1 MISTGKIKIIVSLVL
16 SLQLCALSA
25 SGWCMTTPE
34 TNGYKMIPIAH
45 WLTLT
50 RELQTQ
56 KDELI
61 QLQTLL
67 QKLRRPSDQLQQELK
82 TAKEQLEKSQA
93 ELQNARI
100 SLTGA
105 SSALA
110 ESQTSLQTLKQ
121 GIEKERRVHRRQ
133 IWQNRFWF
141 LVAGAAIGV
150 AAAK

>member
-1 MISTGKIKIIVSLVL
+1 MQVTEVTSTTMPQCHTGNI
-16 SLQLCALSA
+16 
-25 SGWCMTTPE
+25 
-34 TNGYKMIPIAH
+34 
-45 WLTLT
+45 
-50 RELQTQ
+50 TQ
-56 KDELI
+56 
-61 QLQTLL
+61 
-67 QKLRRPSDQLQQELK
+67 DQLQQELK

-110 ESQTSLQTLKQ
+110 ESKTSLQTLKQ